1 MAGAGA
7 DRPLPRPPQ
16 RARAR
21 ARLARARRTQ
31 SSGTAASAAWVGV
44 EQATAATS
52 SSRVES
58 RSWPIAL
65 ITGTRSSA
73 TVRQR
78 VSSQKAQRSARLP
91 PPRVTTIAS
100 TSGRAA
106 SPCSAAAIA
115 GAAWRSWTGAKAQT
129 TVPPQ
134 PRRAQP
140 GEQVAPGGAGFGR
153 DDADRLRQQR
163 PRQLLLQLE
172 QALGAQ
178 LLAQRL
184 QPRQQVALAGQ
195 PHVGGAEAEAGRG
208 LAAAGVV
215 VGPAGDHQFGP
226 VAQRPLGQLGLL
238 EVVEPDRA
246 GNRALAVAQLE
257 VGLDLL
263 RPTPVTSPISCTR
276 ARLRISSCSLRA

>member
-1 MAGAGA
+1 M
-7 DRPLPRPPQ
+7 
-16 RARAR
+16 RAPTAPSP
-21 ARLARARRTQ
+21 ARRSASGAALEVAPRAATQ

-52 SSRVES
+52 SIRVES
-58 RSWPIAL
+58 RSWPTAL
-65 ITGTRSSA
+65 ITGTRSIA
-73 TVRQR
+73 TVRQS

-100 TSGRAA
+100 TSRPRRQVLDRRRDRRRRVAVLHRREGPDHGPAPSRAA
-106 SPCSAAAIA
+106 RSPAS
-115 GAAWRSWTGAKAQT
+115 RS
-129 TVPPQ
+129 
-134 PRRAQP
+134 RRA
-140 GEQVAPGGAGFGR
+140 APRLRR

-195 PHVGGAEAEAGRG
+195 PHVGGAEGEAGRG

-215 VGPAGDHQFGP
+215 VGPAGDHHFGA
-226 VAQRPLGQLGLL
+226 VAQR
-238 EVVEPDRA
+238 
-246 GNRALAVAQLE
+246 
-257 VGLDLL
+257 
-263 RPTPVTSPISCTR
+263 RPPAAPPSR
-276 ARLRISSCSLRA
+276 GR